1 MIYHS
6 MRTPL
11 FLAGDLM
18 EQLTKMYFT
27 SPESCVYGAVTHVSS
42 MLTAAALTCQ
52 SAFDEVD

>member
-1 MIYHS
+1 
-6 MRTPL
+6 
-11 FLAGDLM
+11 M

-42 MLTAAALTCQ
+42 MLTAAALTWQ